1 MPYTEQ
7 MSVAEYMRFIEYQ
20 HHLIQTIRRI
30 LRELDVAEFV
40 VFPIDFDHLLRMH
53 DDVQR
58 LRRCPYALHQW
69 RLVRNAAF

>member
-1 MPYTEQ
+1 
-7 MSVAEYMRFIEYQ
+7 
-20 HHLIQTIRRI
+20 
-30 LRELDVAEFV
+30 